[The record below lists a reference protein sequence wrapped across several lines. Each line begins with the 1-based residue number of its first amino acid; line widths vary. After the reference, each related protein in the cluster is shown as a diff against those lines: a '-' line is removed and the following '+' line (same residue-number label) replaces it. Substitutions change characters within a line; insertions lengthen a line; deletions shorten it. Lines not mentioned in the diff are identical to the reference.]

1 MTGSYIDDGEVVEEY
16 TLSLL
21 EDGRLFVKI
30 LYNDGNDESDMY
42 MEKTTSEDMEE
53 TMEEVANESNDT
65 SADDDTTE
73 AETTELSGTWQG
85 TMNDGSDG
93 TLVTLALNSDGEYTL
108 SLDAIQEAGKWS
120 ESDNV
125 VTLESGFLKRE
136 FVFDGTTLTNKDDK
150 ITLTKT
156 DE

>member
-1 MTGSYIDDGEVVEEY
+1 MSGSYIDDGEVVEEY

>member
-1 MTGSYIDDGEVVEEY
+1 M
-16 TLSLL
+16 
-21 EDGRLFVKI
+21 KI
-30 LYNDGNDESDMY
+30 LYNDGNDESHMY

>member
-1 MTGSYIDDGEVVEEY
+1 
-16 TLSLL
+16 
-21 EDGRLFVKI
+21 
-30 LYNDGNDESDMY
+30 MY